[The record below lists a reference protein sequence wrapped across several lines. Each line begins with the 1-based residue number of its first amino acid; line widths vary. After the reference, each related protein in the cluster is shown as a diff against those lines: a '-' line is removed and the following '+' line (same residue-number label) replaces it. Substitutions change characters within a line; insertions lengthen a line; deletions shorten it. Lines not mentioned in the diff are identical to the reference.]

1 MFGINGGK
9 NMKKFTGIV
18 LSLTL
23 CMGLAACGAEDST
36 GQAQTPS
43 TQAVQEAAGVSD
55 KAVNTE
61 AVEDETDQTGTEVAA
76 EAESDWVYSDNTVVY
91 VRTVDD
97 YNVYYIIDLGN
108 RITRYGSDLGP
119 TVEEGI
125 LTEGDNLNDGI
136 SVNYNMGAD
145 DEYSESLYLKNADD
159 DSTLILAAS
168 DGEEYEFSK
177 TDISS
182 VPYYLQ

>member
-1 MFGINGGK
+1 
-9 NMKKFTGIV
+9 MKKFTGVI

-23 CMGLAACGAEDST
+23 CLGLAACGAEDST
-36 GQAQTPS
+36 GQADPAD

-61 AVEDETDQTGTEVAA
+61 KAGEDKADQISTEVAA
-76 EAESDWVYSDNTVVY
+76 ETESDRVDSENTVVY
-91 VRTVDD
+91 VRALDD
-97 YNVYYIIDLGN
+97 YNVYYIIDLDN
-108 RITRYGSDLGP
+108 KVTRYGSDLGP

-136 SVNYNMGAD
+136 SVNYYMGTD

-159 DSTLILAAS
+159 DSTLVLAAA
-168 DGEEYEFSK
+168 DGGEYEFTK
-177 TDISS
+177 ADMSS